1 MRKNIY
7 QLLSQRSFDAQK
19 EYSTLWALFC
29 TEKCYYTGY
38 GGGYPMAYWVDRKL
52 FRNLPFRG
60 SFTTLKEMMDEFG
73 IQECSAVDIDK
84 LFLFCELLIAVL
96 PVGKVSYDEHISKQ
110 CITIFENIA
119 YILERTNHE
128 LRKDPNGNTIIVEK
142 NKAATLAAQLVDDEV
157 IAFELIEYNH
167 FALKGDLEGK
177 KKLLFSIAAHIE
189 PILKSHALQ
198 KAGYKQL
205 ESDAGFLFNNFHIRH
220 NNKSGAKA
228 QDYIVAISDADLE
241 EWYDKA
247 YEVAL
252 SVIII
257 NDYITIGKDISDV
270 KSKYTWK
277 S

>member
-1 MRKNIY
+1 MRRNFY
-7 QLLSQRSFDAQK
+7 ELLADRRFDVQK
-19 EYSTLWALFC
+19 EYSNLWHLFC
-29 TEKCYYTGY
+29 VEKCHHTSYNSF
-38 GGGYPMAYWVDRKL
+38 PLNYWVNSTL
-52 FRNLPFRG
+52 FRDFSFRG
-60 SFTTLKEMMDEFG
+60 SFTSLKEMMDEFG
-73 IQECSAVDIDK
+73 IQEKTLVTEDT
-84 LFLFCELLIAVL
+84 LFLFCELLYAVL
-96 PVGKVSYDEHISKQ
+96 PAYSGYYTMSINQQRK
-110 CITIFENIA
+110 TIYENIN
-119 YILERTNHE
+119 YILERSNHQMV
-128 LRKDPNGNTIIVEK
+128 KDPNGNYIVVEK
-142 NKAATLAAQLVDDEV
+142 NKAATLAAQLVDDEE

-189 PILKSHALQ
+189 PILKSHVLQ

-220 NNKSGAKA
+220 NNKTGAKA
-228 QDYIVAISDADLE
+228 QDYIVSIHDADLE

-257 NDYITIGKDISDV
+257 NDYLSIGKDIADI

-277 S
+277 T

>member
-1 MRKNIY
+1 MRRNFY
-7 QLLSQRSFDAQK
+7 ELLSQRTIDPKK
-19 EYSTLWALFC
+19 EYFTLWHLFFG
-29 TEKCYYTGY
+29 EKCYHTSYSSY
-38 GGGYPMAYWVDRKL
+38 SMAYWIDAKY

-60 SFTTLKEMMDEFG
+60 SFASLRDMMDEFG
-73 IQECSAVDIDK
+73 IRENSAVNLDL
-84 LFLFCELLIAVL
+84 LFLFCELLYAVL
-96 PVGKVSYDEHISKQ
+96 PGR
-110 CITIFENIA
+110 NIA
-119 YILERTNHE
+119 EGTGMIKQVNTILQNIEYILERTNHE
-128 LRKDPNGNTIIVEK
+128 FAKDPSGNTIIVEK

-157 IAFELIEYNH
+157 VAFELIEYNH

-189 PILKSHALQ
+189 PILKSHVLQ
-198 KAGYKQL
+198 RNGYRQL

-220 NNKSGAKA
+220 NNKVGAKA
-228 QDYIVAISDADLE
+228 QDYIMTIQDADLE

-257 NDYITIGKDISDV
+257 NDYLTIGQDIADV
-270 KSKYTWK
+270 KSKYTWR